1 MKKAICIISGGMDSA
16 VAAKIAKE
24 LLSKKMIACAN
35 IFEGVTSVYEW
46 NGRLCEEGE
55 VVMILKTKDELFEI
69 VRDEIITLSSYENP
83 AIVKLSASDASEK
96 FASWVETQTL

>member
-1 MKKAICIISGGMDSA
+1 MTAKDKAE
-16 VAAKIAKE
+16 AAKIAKE

-55 VVMILKTKDELFEI
+55 AVAVMKSRAELFERI
-69 VRDEIITLSSYENP
+69 KDEILSMHSYENP
-83 AIVKLSASDASEK
+83 AIVCMKADGASEA
-96 FASWVETQTL
+96 FTEWIERQTSG